1 MEFHHS
7 VYLVELKDYL
17 DVCLTSSRLQSG
29 VSVQMQWEFQNLKW
43 KFLRIPLYIFSGQE
57 TTSQFTC
64 SSVVIR

>member
-17 DVCLTSSRLQSG
+17 EVCLTSSRLQCG
-29 VSVQMQWEFQNLKW
+29 VSVQWEFQNLKW
-43 KFLRIPLYIFSGQE
+43 NFLRIPLYIFSGQE